1 MTSQSTTHILIV
13 DDDESISKTLSVI
26 LQGEGYQTTTATT
39 AKEAISKSETKFYNV
54 ALLDIKLPDMLGTQL
69 LARLQEITPK
79 TVKIMI
85 TGYPSLQ
92 NAVEAINFGAESYV
106 MKPLDPSQLLKTIK
120 EKLQTQQ
127 QAESITR
134 NRLVEWVQLQTRKR
148 HSSNFHKF
156 LEETANEL
164 VDFGLTRNQAKT
176 YITLT
181 ALGIASASEIASSS
195 KIRREEVYRI
205 IPQLEKHG
213 VIVRK
218 LENPRKFSAIQPERA
233 IKLLI
238 KNRLRNMKEEVD
250 SLKQKQINLIS
261 KLNIVELPTQKKK
274 GSIDVI
280 SREDNLF
287 AKLTDLAQSAKQ
299 QIDAI
304 VSLQNLKYGYL
315 NNSENLKRILGKAI
329 KVRIITEVLEPNAFT
344 KEITDYSRPMNSRL
358 EIEQLETIPF
368 NLIIVDDSEAL
379 WGEFQFKD
387 RSIQCFW
394 TNEPTQIAILKTCF
408 EALWQK
414 SSSKN
419 THANIINELEDLEL
433 SYA

>member
-1 MTSQSTTHILIV
+1 MTSQSTPHILIV
-13 DDDESISKTLSVI
+13 DDDESVSKTLSVI

-39 AKEAISKSETKFYNV
+39 AKEAIKKSETGFYNV

-69 LARLQEITPK
+69 LARLQEIAPK

-92 NAVEAINFGAESYV
+92 NAVEALNFGAESYV
-106 MKPLDPSQLLKTIK
+106 MKPLDPSELLKTIK

-134 NRLVEWVQLQTRKR
+134 NRLAEWVQLQTRKR
-148 HSSNFHKF
+148 HSSDFQKF
-156 LEETANEL
+156 LEETASEL
-164 VDFGLTRNQAKT
+164 AGFGLTRNQAKT

-181 ALGIASASEIASSS
+181 ALGVASASEIASLSR
-195 KIRREEVYRI
+195 IRREEVYRI
-205 IPQLEKHG
+205 IPQLENHG
-213 VIVRK
+213 VVVRK
-218 LENPRKFSAIQPERA
+218 LENPRKFSAIHPERA

-238 KNRLRNMKEEVD
+238 KSKLRVMKEEVD

-261 KLNIVELPTQKKK
+261 KLRIVELPAQQKK

-287 AKLTDLAQSAKQ
+287 SRLTDLAQSAKR

-304 VSLQNLKYGYL
+304 VSLQNLRYGYL
-315 NNSENLKRILGKAI
+315 NKSENLKRILGKAI
-329 KVRIITEVLEPNAFT
+329 RVRIVTEILEPDAFT
-344 KEITDYSRPMNSRL
+344 KEIKDYSKAKSNRL
-358 EIEQLETIPF
+358 EIKQLETIPF

-379 WGEFQFKD
+379 WGEFQFKS
-387 RSIQCFW
+387 RSIQSFW
-394 TNEPTQIAILKTCF
+394 TNESTQIAILKTCF
-408 EALWQK
+408 ETLWQR
-414 SSSKN
+414 SSKN
-419 THANIINELEDLEL
+419 TQIDTLNELENLEL